1 MSDLRAFQNFA
12 SSSCEVGIFCSGVTS
27 DQTEKKGRGSPVA
40 TPRAGSMK
48 LVYAHGGDGNAVIP
62 KNVDT
67 HGRATIAIAVSGVVV
82 TESGYCNV
90 CSHRLEHRQGA
101 RGQASRPPR

>member
-1 MSDLRAFQNFA
+1 
-12 SSSCEVGIFCSGVTS
+12 
-27 DQTEKKGRGSPVA
+27 
-40 TPRAGSMK
+40 MK

-82 TESGYCNV
+82 TEIRILQCV
-90 CSHRLEHRQGA
+90 FAPVGA
-101 RGQASRPPR
+101 PAGRTWPSFRPPR